1 MRTVRKCQHQ
11 PCSGTIFLMHRRGMK
26 ESSYAERAVEPVVWN
41 SLLFEIEASRE
52 EAVKLIKTERR

>member
-1 MRTVRKCQHQ
+1 
-11 PCSGTIFLMHRRGMK
+11 MHRRGMK